1 MAEMTVLL
9 PPPLEI
15 EQEEDNLYY
24 PESDG
29 KPMAE
34 TDLHRDMMF
43 YLIHLLR
50 RYLAGTK
57 AYVSGN
63 LLIYYE
69 KGNTNRS
76 VAPDCFVV
84 LGVEQR
90 RRNTYRIWQEGR
102 TPDVV
107 FEVTSKSTRRDD
119 TVKKMRLYAKLG
131 IKEYFLYDPT
141 SDYLDP
147 PLAAYELAGDG
158 YLPMEPL
165 NEDALTGLID
175 WPEEDGGLPE
185 YESKVL
191 GVRLVL
197 DEEEGLCLYNVQ
209 TGERLLTDEE
219 ARIKAEQEKQW
230 AEQERQQAEQ
240 RAAAADAEN
249 ARLRAE
255 VERLRGQNQG

>member
-1 MAEMTVLL
+1 MAETTVLL

-15 EQEEDNLYY
+15 EPEEDNLYY

-90 RRNTYRIWQEGR
+90 RRNTYRIWQEGK

-107 FEVTSKSTRRDD
+107 FEVTSKSTQRDD
-119 TVKKMRLYAKLG
+119 TVKKMRLYAQLG

-141 SDYLDP
+141 ADYLKP

-165 NEDALTGLID
+165 NEDALTALTD
-175 WPEEDGGLPE
+175 WPEEDGGPPE
-185 YESKVL
+185 YASKVL

-197 DEEEGLCLYNVQ
+197 DDDEGLCLYDMQ

-219 ARIKAEQEKQW
+219 ARIKAEQE
-230 AEQERQQAEQ
+230 RQQAE
-240 RAAAADAEN
+240 RHAAATDAEN

-255 VERLRGQNQG
+255 LERLRSQNQG